1 MGPVPASR
9 RPSRAVVVVLLGPVL
24 ALGTVGCTGSR
35 EADLGRP
42 AASVAPEDTRDRAA
56 VALVEQV
63 QGALTDGPDAADG
76 VPTADDRARAE
87 LGAAAAN
94 VRVLRLRSVGLR
106 YLAPSTTSLTQS
118 EQGRYG
124 DSAWVGDVQ
133 VSWEQPGVDRRPSLL
148 TVPVVLSGQDADP
161 RFVSF
166 RTDAADRAPL
176 WLLTR
181 LAVVRGARSVAVAPD
196 PASAR
201 RLSRLAERAVT
212 AVRRTLPRWRDRLL
226 VQETATQRDFQVAAG
241 LPAQQARAVA
251 AVTTTADG
259 SGDAEARGQVF
270 VNPRLYD
277 PLGEEGRQIVVSHE
291 AAHVALGAATSRL
304 PLWLS
309 EGMADWIAL
318 RTSPLPVDRLAGQV
332 LDWVR
337 DKGGPRALPGPEAF
351 DGSDRR
357 IGAWYEAAW
366 LAVRRL
372 GETYG
377 AERLLRFYRASAAA
391 GSTEEAF
398 RSVLGTTEA
407 AFTRDWRAYLADL
420 A

>member
-1 MGPVPASR
+1 M
-9 RPSRAVVVVLLGPVL
+9 
-24 ALGTVGCTGSR
+24 ALVTAALTVGTAGCTGGR
-35 EADLGRP
+35 EADLDTP
-42 AASVAPEDTRDRAA
+42 AASVAPEDVRDKAA
-56 VALVEQV
+56 AALVEQV
-63 QGALTDGPDAADG
+63 QEALTGGPDTAGG
-76 VPTADDRARAE
+76 VPTPDAGARAE
-87 LGAAAAN
+87 LVAAAAN
-94 VRVLRLRSVGLR
+94 LRALRLRSVGLR
-106 YLAPSTTSLTQS
+106 YLAPSTTALTEG
-118 EQGRYG
+118 EQGRHG

-133 VSWEQPGVDRRPSLL
+133 ISWQQAGVDRRPALL
-148 TVPVVLSGQDADP
+148 TIPVVLSGQDEEQQ
-161 RFVSF
+161 FVSF
-166 RTDAADRAPL
+166 RTQAADRVPL

-181 LAVVRGARSVAVAPD
+181 LAVVRAPRSVAVASD

-201 RLSRLAERAVT
+201 RLSRLAERAVDT
-212 AVRRTLPRWRDRLL
+212 VRQTLPRWRDRLL
-226 VQETATQRDFQVAAG
+226 VQETATQADFQLAAG

-259 SGDAEARGQVF
+259 SADADAQGQVF

-291 AAHVALGAATSRL
+291 AAHVALGAATTRL

-318 RTSPLPVDRLAGQV
+318 RTSPLPVERLAGQV

-337 DKGGPRALPGPEAF
+337 DGGGPRSLPGPDAF

-391 GSTEEAF
+391 GSTDEAF

-407 AFTRDWRAYLADL
+407 AFTRDWRAHLGSLA
-420 A
+420 